1 MFGLGYDVGQRTAPV
16 AASGGA
22 QRDCTPWMQFVP
34 QSYSGSPSRGTA
46 PAGDSRA
53 VSSGA
58 FSAHA
63 SRAIRSSTRACVP
76 RLASQKA
83 KPAVA
88 GVAHPRQLHR
98 RGQLPR
104 DRAREGAREAVRHVA
119 EPRARLHVLTPYPPV
134 RTGTA
139 DAERWSGR
147 PRVVCGKGAGVPLGI
162 GSRFRPPVIIAPLR
176 PKAPLGAE
184 IDLSGCRR
192 LTSGYRCRP

>member
-1 MFGLGYDVGQRTAPV
+1 MLGDQQSSPTCGSSDLWFSGTFCAQSARSSTPIARPIARHALRLKLAPSMFGLGYDVGQRTAPV

-88 GVAHPRQLHR
+88 GVAHA
-98 RGQLPR
+98 RG
-104 DRAREGAREAVRHVA
+104 
-119 EPRARLHVLTPYPPV
+119 
-134 RTGTA
+134 
-139 DAERWSGR
+139 
-147 PRVVCGKGAGVPLGI
+147 
-162 GSRFRPPVIIAPLR
+162 IAPS
-176 PKAPLGAE
+176 PYGLGRTTPETRSARA
-184 IDLSGCRR
+184 SR
-192 LTSGYRCRP
+192 